1 MLMVKIGLE
10 ERNMKIGIDI
20 GHNCPPDIGARGI
33 RFEDNLTLEVGTK
46 VIEKLRNLGYTVIS
60 CKPDHASTVR
70 ESLAK
75 RCEKANSNNV
85 DTFVSIHFNYFN
97 GQANGTEVYAI
108 SDAGKKIAQSVL
120 NQMVKLGFFNRGVK
134 NGSHL
139 FVLKNTQMPGILIEC
154 CFLDS
159 DKDMQLYNGESVAD
173 AIVEGLTG
181 KVSSAPVHTVPD
193 EEHNTDNS
201 VLRLQQSLNRLK
213 ISGNDGHAL
222 KEDNKI
228 GTATTAAI
236 EEFQKIVGVLQTG
249 IAGNTTWNVLN
260 QILAK
265 RVIQGTHATGA
276 TVRYIQYRVGTTIDG
291 IYGPHTMAAVKRFQ
305 HQHGLTADGIVGAMT
320 WKKLIG

>member
-1 MLMVKIGLE
+1 
-10 ERNMKIGIDI
+10 MKIGIDI
-20 GHNCPPDIGARGI
+20 GHNCPPDIGAKGI

-46 VIEKLRNLGYTVIS
+46 VIEKLRSLGHTVIS

-85 DTFVSIHFNYFN
+85 DTYVSIHFNYFN
-97 GQANGTEVYAI
+97 GQANGTEVYAT
-108 SDAGKKIAQSVL
+108 SDAGRKIAQSVL
-120 NQMVKLGFFNRGVK
+120 SEIVKLEFFNRGVK

-139 FVLKNTQMPGILIEC
+139 FVLKNTHMPGILIEC
-154 CFLDS
+154 CFVDS
-159 DKDMQLYNGESVAD
+159 SRDMQLYNGEALAN

-181 KVSSAPVHTVPD
+181 KVSTKVSSAPVNTVPD
-193 EEHNTDNS
+193 EEHNADNS
-201 VLRLQQSLNRLK
+201 ILRLQHSLNRLK

-222 KEDNKI
+222 KEDNKM
-228 GTATTAAI
+228 GPATTAAI

-276 TVRYIQYRVGTTIDG
+276 SVRYIQYRVGAAIDG
-291 IYGPHTMAAVKRFQ
+291 IYGAHTMALVKKFQ

-320 WKKLIG
+320 WQKLIG